1 MLMVVD
7 HADSLHPGVNN
18 DGSDAFEAA
27 LLQRFG
33 HGFRFRCLRYLV
45 IGGAQDRFAA
55 GQRPYER

>member
-7 HADSLHPGVNN
+7 HADSLPPGVNN

-33 HGFRFRCLRYLV
+33 PCFRFRCLRDIV